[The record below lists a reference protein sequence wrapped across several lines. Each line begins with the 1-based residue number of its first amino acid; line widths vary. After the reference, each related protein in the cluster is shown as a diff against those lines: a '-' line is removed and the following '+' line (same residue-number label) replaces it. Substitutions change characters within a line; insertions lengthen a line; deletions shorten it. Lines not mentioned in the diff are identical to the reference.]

1 MRMLPDPV
9 LELLRLVPTREFRQI
24 ISVRMW
30 LTKLPEKSWRA
41 ITGCRHRKA
50 MEISLDVL
58 GQSALEVQHTAPMNM
73 ISSLATARLAGK
85 IHDDEVEAQL
95 MFVISLSLLLIMMI

>member
-24 ISVRMW
+24 ISVRNVANKIAREIMASHNGVQ
-30 LTKLPEKSWRA
+30 TPEGDGD
-41 ITGCRHRKA
+41 I
-50 MEISLDVL
+50 LDVL